1 MRFILIVMPMRLFL
15 RTLILT
21 GGLSLVLAGPP
32 PDITEPV
39 RVLRAVG
46 PEGQG
51 NAAASVAWKKLAAG
65 NAATLGPL
73 LVAME
78 GANDYALNWLRAARC
93 RGRRIF
99 ALEAFDR
106 GVTLLA

>member
-1 MRFILIVMPMRLFL
+1 MLMKLIL

-21 GGLSLVLAGPP
+21 GGVSLALAGPP
-32 PDITEPV
+32 PDIAGPV
-39 RVLRAVG
+39 RALRAVG

-51 NAAASVAWKKLAAG
+51 NAAASAAWKKLANG
-65 NAATLGPL
+65 NVTTLVPL
-73 LVAME
+73 LVAMD
-78 GANDYALNWLRAARC
+78 GANGYALNWLRAARC